1 MTSPERSEHEVAMD
15 RQVLHEVG
23 QVVRALEANGP
34 QTEEE
39 LAMLVGA
46 PYWEKNR
53 FHRALTRL
61 LSDGIVA
68 RDARG
73 LIWTA

>member
-1 MTSPERSEHEVAMD
+1 MTTPERTDPMAAMD

-39 LAMLVGA
+39 LALLVGA

-61 LSDGIVA
+61 LSDGMVQ
-68 RDARG
+68 RDPRG
-73 LIWTA
+73 LLWTT